1 MAYNQDEIIEQAL
14 KVIEEEECVT
24 IDEVCL
30 YLPIGRNTLYSWELD
45 KLNKLKEAIEGQ
57 KIKQKKKMRRNWRNS
72 DNATLQIAEFKLMAN
87 VDELETLTISK
98 VKQDV
103 KVELP
108 KVNFSTIDGTKE
120 HTSL

>member
-1 MAYNQDEIIEQAL
+1 MAYNQDEIIEKAL
-14 KVIEEEECVT
+14 KVIEDEECVT

-30 YLPIGRNTLYSWELD
+30 YLPISRITLYSWD
-45 KLNKLKEAIEGQ
+45 VNKLNKLKEAIESQ

-87 VDELETLTISK
+87 TDELETLTISK

-108 KVNFSTIDGTKE
+108 KVNFTTTDGTE
-120 HTSL
+120 HSSQ